1 MMEWML
7 YSKSK
12 RDKMVKT
19 SWGILILYG
28 VTVLLGFIS
37 FLNYGDLMGLFF
49 SLIFLNILFYTVL
62 ESKQKNLCKSWIGLI
77 GILFFQVLPVVYIY
91 INRHYFLNSEVYMY
105 FYLLLGVMIFT
116 ISLWVY
122 YCIRN
127 QISSDQVK

>member
-1 MMEWML
+1 
-7 YSKSK
+7 
-12 RDKMVKT
+12 MVKT

-28 VTVLLGFIS
+28 VAVLLGFIS
-37 FLNYGDLMGLFF
+37 FLNYEDLMGLFF

-62 ESKQKNLCKSWIGLI
+62 ESKQKKCKSWIGSI
-77 GILFFQVLPVVYIY
+77 GILFFQVIPVVYIY
-91 INRHYFLNSEVYMY
+91 INRHYFLNTEVYMY

-127 QISSDQVK
+127 QISSDQL